1 MRTYPTK
8 TIKTITLLGILILFI
23 ISNPSVH
30 EETLARENK
39 AHTGL
44 IKEPLCNLKPR
55 TIQYLEIPK
64 CTQNDEILTYSAFV
78 LSYNEEHE
86 QASWVAYELTREE
99 TYAMYE
105 RSDKFIPDLRV
116 KRHTADC
123 RDYKGL
129 GYDKGHL
136 APAGDMAWSSV
147 TMRESFYY
155 SNISPQEPGFNRG
168 IWKKLEEL
176 VRQWARDN
184 RSIYIVTGPVLK
196 KGLPTIGK
204 NKVSVPKY
212 FYKII
217 LDYREPDIKGIG
229 FVIPNMRSNESL
241 QKYALTID
249 NIEKLT
255 GIDFFHLL
263 PDEQEELIESTLN
276 LKNWRF
282 DTSDIVGKSS
292 TAVMQCKSVTRSG
305 KRCKN
310 KTKNPDGYCYL
321 HENQT
326 HTSRKTEMYDTM
338 N

>member
-1 MRTYPTK
+1 MK
-8 TIKTITLLGILILFI
+8 TIKTCTVLGILILFVM
-23 ISNPSVH
+23 NKPFVQG
-30 EETLARENK
+30 ETLAHKNEVRTCLVK
-39 AHTGL
+39 D
-44 IKEPLCNLKPR
+44 PLCNLKPR
-55 TIQYLEIPK
+55 IIQHLEIPK
-64 CTQNDEILTYSAFV
+64 CTQKDEVLIYSAFI

-86 QASWVAYELTREE
+86 QANWVAYELTKEE
-99 TYAMYE
+99 TYAMYK
-105 RSDKFIPDLRV
+105 RTNKFIPDLRV
-116 KRHTADC
+116 KRQTADDK
-123 RDYKGL
+123 DYKGF

-136 APAGDMAWSSV
+136 APAGDMAWLS
-147 TMRESFYY
+147 TAIRESFYY
-155 SNISPQEPGFNRG
+155 SNISPQDPGFNRG

-176 VRQWARDN
+176 VRLWARDN
-184 RSIYIVTGPVLK
+184 RSLYIVTGPVLK

-212 FYKII
+212 FYKVI
-217 LDYREPDIKGIG
+217 LDYREPDIKSIG
-229 FVIPNMRSNESL
+229 FVIPNTSSNESL

-263 PDEQEELIESTLN
+263 PDEQEKLIESTLN

-282 DTSDIVGKSS
+282 DKSDIVGKSS
-292 TAVMQCKSVTRSG
+292 ATVIQCKCITRSG

-310 KTKNPDGYCYL
+310 KTKNSDGYCHL

-326 HTSRKTEMYDTM
+326 HTNRKTEMYDTM